1 MKLNTFILRF
11 LLLFIF
17 LVTGSYNSDTLQ
29 LNIQGIVTHDG
40 KAMNGAV
47 INVLL
52 HSKIESQ
59 VITGRNGRFDFSV
72 NYGEDYIV
80 EVSKEGFITKK
91 IIISTKI
98 DEDIIRAGG
107 VTEGFFDLQIPMIEM
122 VPGLN
127 TSVFNKP
134 VKKYV
139 FDRNSWLFNS
149 VKEVENQVNSE
160 IEKIV
165 NQLSVLK
172 QKEYKRLINTADSLL
187 GKSNYEDAWI
197 AYENALEYS
206 PNESYPKTQIKNINK
221 LIKVEAFIEENYQKS
236 IEKADYYYSN
246 ENYKLAAIFYRKASI
261 YKPDE
266 LYPENKIN
274 DIDSIYTQ
282 IFVRKKQAYD
292 RLISL
297 ADDYLNLG
305 DFGKA
310 NLNFN
315 KALGIFPNEQ
325 YPKTKIDEID
335 KKYEQQVSL
344 ADNLYKADN
353 LTAAKSAY
361 RKALTIKSDI
371 NYPKSMI
378 DKIDK
383 QIEQASKEAEE
394 LKEKEK
400 ELARDEEYSKFVK
413 SADGYFKD
421 RDFNNAMKMYK
432 RALAVKPDEKYPEN
446 KISEIN
452 ELMVRATTEESEK
465 DRKEKEQARDE
476 EYSNLIKKAKDL
488 LAQEKYEE
496 AKRLLERCSALKPDE
511 KYPERKIGEINAI
524 LASLKEEKEQLSAIR
539 IKEGPVIMYSDSI
552 SEENK
557 EKINKYLKT
566 LKEKEEAGDKTG
578 ASEVLSE
585 IGNTYHNN
593 NELGRAIEY
602 YNKSLDLKK
611 ETGDREGASIV
622 LNDIAVAF
630 YDSGKYE
637 TAVNNYKESF
647 KINEELGNKKI
658 SSVILDNIG
667 QVYENTYQFEKA
679 VDFYEQSLNIVH
691 NLKEKEE
698 EAIIHDKIGKI
709 HLEQNNLEKAIESY
723 QKSLEIDKDLNRE
736 ENIAATLNNI
746 GSVYYNLGKFDDAKN
761 YYEQS
766 LDVTKKIGDNK
777 QISIALNNIGNIN
790 YDRNKFRKAIDY
802 YKQSIEIKQGIDYK
816 EGIAVS
822 LHNIG
827 NAYKGLKDYN
837 QALEYY
843 KRSSDLADEI
853 SYIEVTARNNRA
865 FSEVYSLLN
874 DYKKAYDYQK
884 LFAEAKHTISDDKI
898 QIFEGVSKEREEDK
912 RALIASLRRQI
923 QKQKLLAEYE
933 AVRRQKEIEIKNLE
947 LINVKEKTKRQQL
960 VIILGFIGLIA
971 LVVFSFMIYRQYIQK
986 KKANIELIEKNRL
999 ISHQKQ
1005 QITDSIRYASRIQKA
1020 VLPPEEFVTRIL
1032 PQHFILNKPRD
1043 IVSGDYYWTTQRE
1056 KESII
1061 AVADCTGHGVPGAF
1075 MSMLGIAFLN
1085 EIVNKSDTAKSH
1097 EILEQLRT
1105 NVMNSLHQTGR
1116 EDEAKD
1122 GMDIALIII
1131 DLESSMLQFSGAHNP
1146 LYLIRNKK
1154 LQEVKADKMP
1164 IGISARYNKPF
1175 RNHKIQLKKEDMLY
1189 IFSDGYMDQ
1198 FGGET
1203 RKKFGFRRF
1212 RELLLE
1218 IHLKPVD
1225 EQREIL
1231 DNTFIT
1237 WKGNYD
1243 QIDDIMVM
1251 GIRI

>member
-1 MKLNTFILRF
+1 MKLNTFIFRF

-17 LVTGSYNSDTLQ
+17 LVTGSYISDTLQ
-29 LNIQGIVTHDG
+29 LNVQGIVTHDG
-40 KAMNGAV
+40 KTINGAV
-47 INVLL
+47 INVILN
-52 HSKIESQ
+52 SKIVSQ
-59 VITGRNGRFDFSV
+59 VITRKNGRFDFSV

-91 IIISTKI
+91 IIISAKI

-122 VPGLN
+122 IPGLN
-127 TSVFNKP
+127 TSVFNQP

-149 VKEVENQVNSE
+149 VKEVENQVNRQ
-160 IEKIV
+160 IEKVV

-172 QKEYKRLINTADSLL
+172 QQKYKRLINIADSLL
-187 GKSNYEDAWI
+187 GKSNYEDSWI
-197 AYENALEYS
+197 AYENALEYF

-221 LIKVEAFIEENYQKS
+221 LIKEQALIEESYQKS
-236 IEKADYYYSN
+236 IEKGDYYYSN
-246 ENYKLAAIFYRKASI
+246 ENYKQAAIFYRIATI

-274 DIDSIYTQ
+274 DIDSINTQ
-282 IFVRKKQAYD
+282 IFVKKKQNYD
-292 RLISL
+292 RLISV
-297 ADDYLNLG
+297 ADNYLTRG

-315 KALGIFPNEQ
+315 KALDIFPDEQ

-335 KKYEQQVSL
+335 RKYKEQISL
-344 ADNLYKADN
+344 ADNLYKTDN
-353 LTAAKSAY
+353 LTSAKSAY
-361 RKALTIKSDI
+361 RKALTIKSYA

-383 QIEQASKEAEE
+383 QIEQARIESEE
-394 LKEKEK
+394 LKEKE
-400 ELARDEEYSKFVK
+400 LAKDEEYSEFVK
-413 SADGYFKD
+413 RADNYLRNKD
-421 RDFNNAMKMYK
+421 YSNAEKMYN
-432 RALAVKPDEKYPEN
+432 RALAVKPDEKYPKN

-452 ELMVRATTEESEK
+452 DLMARTNTEEAEK
-465 DRKEKEQARDE
+465 SRKEKEQARDE
-476 EYSNLIKKAKDL
+476 D
-488 LAQEKYEE
+488 
-496 AKRLLERCSALKPDE
+496 
-511 KYPERKIGEINAI
+511 
-524 LASLKEEKEQLSAIR
+524 QLSALR
-539 IKEGPVIMYSDSI
+539 IKEGPVIMESDSI
-552 SEENK
+552 WEENK
-557 EKINKYLKT
+557 GKIDKYLKT

-578 ASEVLSE
+578 ASKILSE

-593 NELGRAIEY
+593 NNLGKAIEY
-602 YNKSLDLKK
+602 YNKSLNLKK
-611 ETGDREGASIV
+611 ETGDREGASLV

-658 SSVILDNIG
+658 SAIILDNIG

-679 VDFYEQSLNIVH
+679 VDFYEQSLDIVQD
-691 NLKEKEE
+691 LDEKEE
-698 EAIIHDKIGKI
+698 EAIIHDKIGNI

-723 QKSLEIDKDLNRE
+723 QKSLEIDRALKRE
-736 ENIAATLNNI
+736 DNIAATLNNM
-746 GSVYYNLGKFDDAKN
+746 GSVYYNLGKFDDAKD

-766 LDVTKKIGDNK
+766 LNVTKKIGDRK
-777 QISIALNNIGNIN
+777 QISIALNNLGNIN
-790 YDRNKFRKAIDY
+790 YEKNRFRKAIDY
-802 YKQSIEIKQGIDYK
+802 YEQSIEIKKGIDYK
-816 EGIAVS
+816 KGIAAS

-843 KRSSDLADEI
+843 SKSSDLADETG
-853 SYIEVTARNNRA
+853 YTEAAARNNRA
-865 FSEVYSLLN
+865 ASEVYFLLS

-884 LFAEAKHTISDDKI
+884 LFADEKHTISDDKI

-933 AVRRQKEIEIKNLE
+933 AVRKQKEIEIKNLE
-947 LINVKEKTKRQQL
+947 LTNEKEKTKRQQL
-960 VIILGFIGLIA
+960 VIILVFIGLIA
-971 LVVFSFMIYRQYIQK
+971 LVVFSVMVYRQYIQK

-1005 QITDSIRYASRIQKA
+1005 QITDSIKYASRIQKA
-1020 VLPPEEFVTRIL
+1020 VLPPAEFITRIL

-1043 IVSGDYYWTTQRE
+1043 IVSGDYYWTTQRK

-1085 EIVNKSDTAKSH
+1085 EIVNKSDTARSH
-1097 EILEQLRT
+1097 EILEQLRA
-1105 NVMNSLHQTGR
+1105 NVMKSLHQTGR

-1131 DLESSMLQFSGAHNP
+1131 DLESNMLQFSGAHNP

-1164 IGISARYNKPF
+1164 IGISVRYNKPF
-1175 RNHKIQLKKEDMLY
+1175 RNHKIQLHKDDMLY

-1218 IHLKPVD
+1218 IHHKPVD

-1231 DNTFIT
+1231 DNTFST
-1237 WKGNYD
+1237 WRGNYE